1 MATECSLRC
10 SLAIQLRVVGALV
23 LREVLTRFGRNNIG
37 FLWLFV
43 EPMIFTLVF
52 AAVWYWMRDKGMHG
66 LDLPILPFAITGYS
80 SVLLWRNAANRC
92 AKAIQPNLALL
103 YHRNVTVLDL
113 FIARLILEIAGATAS
128 LVVLLGVT
136 VMLGQA
142 APPAD
147 LLTMAGG
154 WFLLVWFAISL
165 GLVIGPLAE
174 RSDSFDRIWH
184 MIQYPLFP
192 ISGALFLVDWLPTKV
207 QQIVLW
213 VPMTN
218 GVEMLRAGY
227 YGSLIDAH
235 YDAGYLATVNLVLLW
250 VGLLLVEGNKRGV
263 ATE

>member
-10 SLAIQLRVVGALV
+10 SFAIQLRVVGALL

-43 EPMIFTLVF
+43 EPMLFTLVF
-52 AAVWYWMRDKGMHG
+52 AAVWYWIREKGMHG
-66 LDLPILPFAITGYS
+66 LDLPILAFAITGYS
-80 SVLLWRNAANRC
+80 SVLLWRNAASRC

-113 FIARLILEIAGATAS
+113 FSARLLLEIAGATTS
-128 LVVLLGVT
+128 LIVLLGVA
-136 VMLGQA
+136 VLLGQA
-142 APPAD
+142 AKPAD

-154 WFLLVWFAISL
+154 WLLLVWFAISL
-165 GLVIGPLAE
+165 GLVVGPLAE

-184 MIQYPLFP
+184 MMHYPLFP

-207 QQIVLW
+207 QDIILW
-213 VPMTN
+213 VPMVN

-227 YGSLIDAH
+227 YGSLIQSH
-235 YDAGYLATVNLVLLW
+235 YSAGYLAVVNLVLLW
-250 VGLLLVEGNKRGV
+250 FGLQLVEGSKRRV
-263 ATE
+263 TTE